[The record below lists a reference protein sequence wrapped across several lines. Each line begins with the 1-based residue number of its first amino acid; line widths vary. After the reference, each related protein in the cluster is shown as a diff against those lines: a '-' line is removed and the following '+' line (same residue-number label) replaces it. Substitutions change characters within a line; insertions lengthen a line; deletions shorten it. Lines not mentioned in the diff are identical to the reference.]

1 MVSYPFN
8 PPGGS
13 HGLPPGFQPVIIETS
28 NCVSVYTHNCPH
40 MAEFSQLSDIHL
52 PLKSLYRANGGEIKC
67 ILDANQNCPY
77 LEEAKKF
84 FRSNLPISGLNGEL
98 F

>member
-13 HGLPPGFQPVIIETS
+13 HRPPPGLQPAIIETS
-28 NCVSVYTHNCPH
+28 DCVSVYTHNCPH
-40 MAEFSQLSDIHL
+40 VAEFNQLSDTYRL
-52 PLKSLYRANGGEIKC
+52 LKPLQRTRYGEIKC
-67 ILDANQNCPY
+67 ILDVNQNCPY
-77 LEEAKKF
+77 LEEAKKSF
-84 FRSNLPISGLNGEL
+84 KSSLPISGLNREL